1 MKLNELRITTEQII
15 KVINT
20 ICDFEINDINFFAN
34 VEVEERINEVN
45 ANRNLLISLIS
56 GELHYERVLR
66 EDEYDYKYMIFQQDK
81 NVFSSVIEAYESFD
95 AYYDNMDEMQ
105 GSSDISYLVTDLLR
119 LLVFGNIEYLNCIIN
134 NKIRV
139 FERPDYEEI
148 EKETIIETNPTVYN
162 NTDGVSHN
170 DEFQKLLMEIVDEI
184 LPSIA
189 ADKNQIISTTKK
201 FI

>member
-1 MKLNELRITTEQII
+1 MELNELRITTEQII

-20 ICDFEINDINFFAN
+20 ICDFEINDIDFFAN
-34 VEVEERINEVN
+34 GEVEERINKVN
-45 ANRNLLISLIS
+45 ANRNLLIALIS

-81 NVFSSVIEAYESFD
+81 NVFSTVIEAYESFD

-119 LLVFGNIEYLNCIIN
+119 LLVFGNIKYLNCITD

-148 EKETIIETNPTVYN
+148 EKETIIEAKPTVYN
-162 NTDGVSHN
+162 NTDDVSHN
-170 DEFQKLLMEIVDEI
+170 EEF
-184 LPSIA
+184 
-189 ADKNQIISTTKK
+189 
-201 FI
+201 